1 MRIQIALRM
10 PNNTVRYQIVDG
22 VEALINARNVLQ
34 IFWNKQ
40 LVAEYPPESYVSWH
54 YAAPPPQPTSRA
66 GQLLQQQPHGTPRT

>member
-10 PNNTVRYQIVDG
+10 PNNTVRYQIFDG

-40 LVAEYPPESYVSWH
+40 LIAEYPPESYVSWQ
-54 YAAPPPQPTSRA
+54 YAATPQQPTSRA
-66 GQLLQQQPHGTPRT
+66 GQLLQQPPQG